1 MNKVLTFILLL
12 MTLTTSSQAFSAE
25 NKHVVMLLWRGVTD
39 AEKGF
44 MEYLSKRIDVDF
56 TILDAERDK
65 EQLYKNIHSL
75 ESMDVDLVYTFGT
88 TITRTLLGTVD
99 EPTEFRYSNIP
110 VVFSIVS
117 DPVGSKI
124 ISNQS
129 DKRNFTG
136 VSHIVPHHVQLKS
149 ISKLANIDSIG
160 ILYNPLENN
169 SVVTAKKISAL
180 SDYFNKDIVLYPF
193 SIEQGRPDINSI
205 DNIVSNMLSDG
216 IDLAY
221 LPPDSFVISSSKAIV
236 RSMHNEGIATF
247 SSTEAPIRNGQALIG
262 IVSRYYNVGQFAA
275 YKAEQVLN
283 SNININNIPIE
294 SLSQYSYIVNID
306 AAKHLNYYPPVS
318 VLKISELI
326 GNNTDGN

>member
-1 MNKVLTFILLL
+1 MNKIFTLFLSMIILLP
-12 MTLTTSSQAFSAE
+12 SGFAFSAE
-25 NKHVVMLLWRGVTD
+25 KNHVVMLLWRGVTD

-44 MEYLSKRIDVDF
+44 MEYLSNRTEVMF

-65 EQLYKNIHSL
+65 DQLAKHINSL
-75 ESMDVDLVYTFGT
+75 DSMDIDLVYTFGT
-88 TITRTLLGTVD
+88 TVTRTLLGTVD
-99 EPTEFRYSNIP
+99 EPSKFRFSNVP

-129 DKRNFTG
+129 ENRNFTG
-136 VSHIVPHHVQLKS
+136 VSHIVPHEVQLKS
-149 ISKLANIDSIG
+149 ISKLSDINSIG

-169 SVVTAKKISAL
+169 SVVTAQKISAL
-180 SDYFNKDIVLYPF
+180 SESFNKKIVLYPF
-193 SIEQGRPDINSI
+193 TIKQGRPDISSI
-205 DNIVSNMLSDG
+205 NDIVLKMNDDG

-221 LPPDSFVISSSKAIV
+221 LPPDSFIISSAEEIV
-236 RSMHNEGIATF
+236 DTMHNQGIATF
-247 SSTEAPIRNGQALIG
+247 SSTETPIRNGQALIG

-283 SNININNIPIE
+283 SNINISNIPIE

-326 GNNTDGN
+326 GTNSDGN